1 MKKRELQ
8 ELKNKPVAE
17 YHRLIEEGKEK
28 LRSLKFDL
36 AAGKV
41 KNVNEL
47 RSIKKNIA
55 RMETFIKEKGSEI
68 KKEIMPEVVK
78 EKIVKAK
85 KEVKIKKEVKKIV
98 KKKK

>member
-17 YHRLIEEGKEK
+17 YHRLINEDKEK

-41 KNVNEL
+41 KNINEL
-47 RSIKKNIA
+47 RSLKKNIA

-68 KKEIMPEVVK
+68 NKEIKPEVVK
-78 EKIVKAK
+78 EKIVK
-85 KEVKIKKEVKKIV
+85 IKKEVKKE
-98 KKKK
+98 K